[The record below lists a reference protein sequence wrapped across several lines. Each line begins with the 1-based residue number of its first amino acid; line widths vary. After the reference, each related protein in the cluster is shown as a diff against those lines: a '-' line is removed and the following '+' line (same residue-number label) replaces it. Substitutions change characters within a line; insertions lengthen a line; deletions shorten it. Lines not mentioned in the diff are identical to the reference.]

1 MPRRPLTD
9 LLTTAVSVAA
19 CTAAYYLL
27 PLDELDAVTAVG
39 AVTVFAVGLLVV
51 SGLILL
57 QVSRFRRGERHVGSS
72 VAGVVAS
79 LYLAVL
85 FFAAVYY
92 GFAHHAPGSVPG
104 LRTRTDALYF
114 SLTVTSTTGLGDIHA
129 QSQAARAIASV
140 QIAFTIGYLSWA
152 LTVLRSRA
160 TAR

>member
-1 MPRRPLTD
+1 M
-9 LLTTAVSVAA
+9 
-19 CTAAYYLL
+19 
-27 PLDELDAVTAVG
+27 
-39 AVTVFAVGLLVV
+39 

-114 SLTVTSTTGLGDIHA
+114 SLTVTSTTGFGDIHA

>member
-1 MPRRPLTD
+1 
-9 LLTTAVSVAA
+9 
-19 CTAAYYLL
+19 TAAYYLL

-57 QVSRFRRGERHVGSS
+57 QVSRFRRGERRVGSS

-79 LYLAVL
+79 LHLPAMLV
-85 FFAAVYY
+85 AAVDY
-92 GFAHHAPGSVPG
+92 GFPHLAPGPVPG

-114 SLTVTSTTGLGDIHA
+114 SLTVTSTTGFGDIHA

>member
-1 MPRRPLTD
+1 MV
-9 LLTTAVSVAA
+9 TTLSARSFSR
-19 CTAAYYLL
+19 TASAGLSL
-27 PLDELDAVTAVG
+27 PLVERVERKV
-39 AVTVFAVGLLVV
+39 LLVV

-114 SLTVTSTTGLGDIHA
+114 SLTVTSTTGFGDIHA
-129 QSQAARAIASV
+129 QSQAARAIASCS
-140 QIAFTIGYLSWA
+140 AWRSRRTWPTKTCGRSLSWPW
-152 LTVLRSRA
+152 TWD
-160 TAR
+160 